1 MIFNINLDTKML
13 GMKKANGTKY
23 SRMEQVKFVEDS
35 LPQFECSTLQQ
46 EQLIQSPQ
54 FRIFCNKDLT
64 QVMIK

>member
-1 MIFNINLDTKML
+1 MIFNINMDTKML

-46 EQLIQSPQ
+46 EQLIQSP
-54 FRIFCNKDLT
+54 
-64 QVMIK
+64 